1 MRKHF
6 KRTMYYVINYKGHCI
21 VCFNGSFI
29 YLMFN
34 VYRLHFLFIIT
45 NGGAGKN
52 KIIIIL
58 TNNVKIIT
66 EQNKTLRKK
75 RGIVKAK
82 STLKPLLTFNFIK
95 PPKPPDITHQQ
106 EITLKPFY
114 KFNSNEFEFKWLS
127 CWLLY
132 CGQLIS

>member
-1 MRKHF
+1 
-6 KRTMYYVINYKGHCI
+6 
-21 VCFNGSFI
+21 
-29 YLMFN
+29 MFN
-34 VYRLHFLFIIT
+34 VYRLHFIFIIT